1 LVHKHGG
8 NIMTK
13 IVMNHQFV
21 WGLKG
26 AALLLGTL
34 LLLGVWTVLYW
45 SEMLFTESHLV
56 GYYCCVTEQDLPA
69 AGTLAR
75 ALSDFFRGSVGQH
88 LPSALF
94 IALSAGL
101 TLKGMIRTEQRVQ
114 ALFLFALL
122 GILFLGASLALVT
135 LSWSISAWL
144 VGPFTDAYKGYDRT
158 WYGIVLHFLLWGVY
172 FLAMTRV
179 SSAKSY

>member
-1 LVHKHGG
+1 
-8 NIMTK
+8 
-13 IVMNHQFV
+13 
-21 WGLKG
+21 
-26 AALLLGTL
+26 
-34 LLLGVWTVLYW
+34 
-45 SEMLFTESHLV
+45 
-56 GYYCCVTEQDLPA
+56 
-69 AGTLAR
+69 
-75 ALSDFFRGSVGQH
+75 
-88 LPSALF
+88 
-94 IALSAGL
+94 
-101 TLKGMIRTEQRVQ
+101 MIRTEQRVQ

-172 FLAMTRV
+172 FLAMARV